1 MLEFLRDKELIKENP
16 YITAKIK
23 KLHFIPSFGMTET
36 DYGGRVRYIAELKD
50 KDLLLIIGHDLTTID
65 VARLIPEEVVPE
77 EVVPEEVV
85 LKKFTCKKCNEG
97 FDNQGAFLTHT
108 RKCKID

>member
-16 YITAKIK
+16 YTTAKIK

-50 KDLLLIIGHDLTTID
+50 KDLLLIIGKDLTTID
-65 VARLIPEEVVPE
+65 VARLIPDEVAPE
-77 EVVPEEVV
+77 EIA

-97 FDNQGAFLTHT
+97 FDNQGAFLAHT
-108 RKCKID
+108 RKCK